1 MRVIKKVA
9 ITSGNSRITEAA
21 FLDRQVRIPAISIS
35 AVDTDE
41 PARERST
48 TERTRVVRK
57 AQATTSVYP
66 HVLDLTDFSQG
77 AAGQRSPDVR
87 PDERTTPPPV
97 KSIDDMLAER
107 DQEWEVRLQQAV
119 AQAREYGFAQG
130 SADTAAKLE
139 ADFHDRQQVLVADL
153 KQLRTRWDDYLER
166 LEPAIAELSFEIA
179 QAVLD
184 APLPPNVKGVAARA
198 ISEAVEQMAGSAPI
212 EILIHP
218 VDFLRLQ
225 ESGVVEQLESLHS
238 GLRWEPRPDMKQG
251 EWVVQSPSMT
261 VRRLE
266 EELLGTLRSRLG
278 LLAVLEKDRTNA
290 K

>member
-1 MRVIKKVA
+1 MRVIKKDV
-9 ITSGNSRITEAA
+9 IISGSSRITEAA

-35 AVDTDE
+35 TVDTE
-41 PARERST
+41 EAAHERAT
-48 TERTRVVRK
+48 AERIRVVRK

-66 HVLDLTDFSQG
+66 HLLDLADFSRD
-77 AAGQRSPDVR
+77 AAGQQSTEER
-87 PDERTTPPPV
+87 PVERTPPPPV
-97 KSIDDMLAER
+97 KSFDDMLAER
-107 DQEWEVRLQQAV
+107 DQEWETRLQQAV
-119 AQAREYGFAQG
+119 AEAREDGYAQG

-139 ADFHDRQQVLVADL
+139 VDFDNRQQVLIADL
-153 KQLRTRWDDYLER
+153 KQLRTQWDAYLEK
-166 LEPAIAELSFEIA
+166 LEPALAELSFEIA

-198 ISEAVEQMAGSAPI
+198 ITEAVEQMAGSAPI

-261 VRRLE
+261 IRRLE